1 MQILAVTADNA
12 SNNTTFLKALEDT
25 CNKKEIN
32 FDHKK
37 NSIRCLAHII
47 NLTVQEILRY
57 IKADDAQEEDEIL
70 ELILQEERE
79 NHFNVEIIPRLRRLI
94 VKLRSSPQ
102 WKEKFARHCEF
113 YSKSTTNLILD
124 VRTRWNSTFFMLDR
138 VLNLRDV
145 SNCNFNIYI
154 S

>member
-1 MQILAVTADNA
+1 MAVTADNA

-37 NSIRCLAHII
+37 NSIRCLVHII

-102 WKEKFARHCEF
+102 WKEKFARRCEF